1 MGAALVHAE
10 GSRQGGGYEW
20 SAAPGAAPMR
30 RGHTCVELDEAGK
43 ISRLTA
49 IYDSS
54 HLSYAAYQSLAGLAA
69 EAPLS

>member
-1 MGAALVHAE
+1 MH
-10 GSRQGGGYEW
+10 
-20 SAAPGAAPMR
+20 
-30 RGHTCVELDEAGK
+30 RGHTGVELGETGK

-54 HLSYAAYQSLAGLAA
+54 LLSYTAYLSLAGLAA

>member
-1 MGAALVHAE
+1 
-10 GSRQGGGYEW
+10 
-20 SAAPGAAPMR
+20 MR
-30 RGHTCVELDEAGK
+30 RGHTGFELDEAGK

-54 HLSYAAYQSLAGLAA
+54 RLSYAAYQSLADLAA